1 MVLFLNQF
9 IYKCIVEEI
18 TRNCRFAVVKSMIRN
33 HDKPSKW
40 EKLDNIVMSSCKKD
54 SCELSL

>member
-9 IYKCIVEEI
+9 IYKYIVEDI
-18 TRNCRFAVVKSMIRN
+18 TRNCRFAVKPMIRN
-33 HDKPSKW
+33 HDKLSKL